1 MSMIGKKIGA
11 VLAAV
16 VLASVPLVGC
26 GANSDTGSAVISQ
39 VEAVVRDATTPDGA
53 LMTKLD
59 ALVAGD
65 ISTMD
70 IGSADVIKQLEGS
83 GISEAQMEE
92 LATVFYGQNKYE
104 VDNVTTVSD
113 TQAQITVSGQVLNLS
128 EFMPDVM
135 NDYVTTLTEYV
146 SNNPDAQ
153 NMTQEELTKR
163 MLDMLVD
170 AAKEKRTS
178 AQLKQ
183 VRETVLMEQKDG
195 VWEVSSTDENTTKAV
210 IQLTMGSTQ
219 EELEQ
224 KLTSLYGSLS

>member
-1 MSMIGKKIGA
+1 
-11 VLAAV
+11 
-16 VLASVPLVGC
+16 
-26 GANSDTGSAVISQ
+26 
-39 VEAVVRDATTPDGA
+39 
-53 LMTKLD
+53 
-59 ALVAGD
+59 
-65 ISTMD
+65 
-70 IGSADVIKQLEGS
+70 
-83 GISEAQMEE
+83 
-92 LATVFYGQNKYE
+92 
-104 VDNVTTVSD
+104 
-113 TQAQITVSGQVLNLS
+113 
-128 EFMPDVM
+128 
-135 NDYVTTLTEYV
+135 
-146 SNNPDAQ
+146 
-153 NMTQEELTKR
+153 MTQEELTKR